1 MSKREEAIGVIE
13 IIKNSKKA
21 HEDWLAYFMEFP
33 DQEKTE
39 EYKHLGDRFFH
50 EKCIS
55 DYEKVIK
62 KIEQLQADNEEM
74 ADMLIA
80 GSFLGR
86 GTQLIGDMRY
96 QELLKAEAENKDL
109 KEARKKPE
117 PTDEGCTNCKNR
129 LEAEIDR
136 LTAENKLLK
145 WLLGKRRKAEGHWCD
160 VSRLNADLKA
170 KDAEITGLRDYV
182 KSYAACTWD
191 GIGACPEC
199 GLERGVFKPQ
209 AAIEHGNIITEL
221 KAEIKAKDEKARL
234 FRIEVQEA
242 LEALIGCEDEKAT
255 EIIEQALKEKP

>member
-1 MSKREEAIGVIE
+1 MSKREGVR
-13 IIKNSKKA
+13 N
-21 HEDWLAYFMEFP
+21 
-33 DQEKTE
+33 
-39 EYKHLGDRFFH
+39 G
-50 EKCIS
+50 
-55 DYEKVIK
+55 
-62 KIEQLQADNEEM
+62 
-74 ADMLIA
+74 
-80 GSFLGR
+80 
-86 GTQLIGDMRY
+86 
-96 QELLKAEAENKDL
+96 
-109 KEARKKPE
+109 

-221 KAEIKAKDEKARL
+221 KAELKAKDAALEKLARL
-234 FRIEVQEA
+234 GNEPYLGNSE
-242 LEALIGCEDEKAT
+242 GN
-255 EIIEQALKEKP
+255 IIAQQALKEKP